1 MTTPSR
7 RRMRS
12 VGVALGLTALV
23 AESLTGCSDDKKK
36 ADYAAICVNPVTNE
50 RLDDKQCKDDREY
63 DGHSGGYYWYYVPT
77 GGGYIMPPVGQHY
90 PISGGTY
97 HVSGLQNGGRPVTV
111 QRGGIPNTGGKVST
125 VSRGGF
131 GSSSGGKAGG

>member
-1 MTTPSR
+1 MTER

-12 VGVALGLTALV
+12 VKVSLGLTALV
-23 AESLTGCSDDKKK
+23 ATALTGCSGDKDKK
-36 ADYAAICVNPVTNE
+36 ADYAAVCVNPVTNE
-50 RLDDKQCKDDREY
+50 RIDDSQCHDNREY

-77 GGGYIMPPVGQHY
+77 GGSYIMPPVGGHY
-90 PISGGTY
+90 VVNNGGTY
-97 HVSGLQNGGRPVTV
+97 HVPTTVGGRTTTI

-131 GSSSGGKAGG
+131 GGSSSGKAGG

>member
-1 MTTPSR
+1 MTAR

-12 VGVALGLTALV
+12 AAVALGLTALV
-23 AESLTGCSDDKKK
+23 AEALTGCGDDNNKK

-50 RLDDKQCKDDREY
+50 RIDDSQCHDDREY
-63 DGHSGGYYWYYVPT
+63 DGHSGGFYWFYVPT
-77 GGGYIMPPVGQHY
+77 GGGYVMPPVGNHY
-90 PISGGTY
+90 IINGGATY
-97 HVSGLQNGGRPVTV
+97 HVPASTGGRTTTI

-131 GSSSGGKAGG
+131 GGSGGKAGS